1 VKKKKLLII
10 GGSGFVGINLI
21 KKLRTR
27 YKIIATF
34 FKSKPKRF
42 KYVQWVKLDFSKE
55 SSKIYKN
62 NFYAIIHLATQK
74 HLVSS
79 SKALSAEISFFKK
92 IVNYCEKKKSYFIFL
107 STTLIYKKLH
117 NNNENSKLISFHRN
131 KYINSK
137 IMFDNILSKKF
148 HNKFKLFMLRVPSI
162 FSDKIKKINFVKQ
175 NLNKIKNNIKII
187 FYRPINYSVRY
198 VYVSDIVKIITQF
211 LVSKKIGIYNLE
223 RNESVSLYKILLSL
237 KKRFNLNSQIEII
250 NKKNS
255 ITNLKFRTIKTSKIK
270 KNFKIYT
277 KGNFFNQLRAI
288 Q

>member
-10 GGSGFVGINLI
+10 GGSGLVGISLI

-92 IVNYCEKKKSYFIFL
+92 IVNYCEKKKKLLYFF
-107 STTLIYKKLH
+107 IY
-117 NNNENSKLISFHRN
+117 
-131 KYINSK
+131 Y
-137 IMFDNILSKKF
+137 FDL
-148 HNKFKLFMLRVPSI
+148 
-162 FSDKIKKINFVKQ
+162 
-175 NLNKIKNNIKII
+175 
-187 FYRPINYSVRY
+187 
-198 VYVSDIVKIITQF
+198 
-211 LVSKKIGIYNLE
+211 
-223 RNESVSLYKILLSL
+223 
-237 KKRFNLNSQIEII
+237 
-250 NKKNS
+250 
-255 ITNLKFRTIKTSKIK
+255 
-270 KNFKIYT
+270 
-277 KGNFFNQLRAI
+277 
-288 Q
+288 